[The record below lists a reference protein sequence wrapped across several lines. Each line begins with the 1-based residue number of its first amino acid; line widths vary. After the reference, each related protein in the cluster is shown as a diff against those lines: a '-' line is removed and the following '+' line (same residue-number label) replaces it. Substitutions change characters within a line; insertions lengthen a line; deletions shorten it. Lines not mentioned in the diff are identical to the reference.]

1 MKKRG
6 KWLTAMGLAML
17 LTLQTPVAAVVE
29 ASTDGGIQQEMTV
42 ENQKGT
48 KEDRDESE
56 VQSEEEQSEKQ
67 SDLEI
72 QKNDIIDEE
81 RTEVI
86 PQEASQMSESV
97 KKEQI
102 IYTWKYDAE
111 IGWQL
116 WKSEG
121 EEEEKICAPGVYIL
135 KDGIYYLGVY
145 ETEDKEVSRIKEEE
159 PEQGVL
165 KEGMV
170 SVTDT
175 TPVITD
181 EEKEIILQEGTYYF
195 SYETG
200 GEEESQQPRDGKYLT
215 NTWVHPG
222 EDVSVWY
229 YVNKEGV
236 QEDPALHEGPMQ
248 NETGYFYLDKQ
259 GKSQSG
265 KFKING
271 VIYNYD
277 GKGNRSQIRDGWQ
290 QDGNNWYYIEN
301 GQQATG
307 WKNLQSNWY
316 YLNPQNG
323 ILQKGVFRDYTGT
336 LYYADSNGRMISG
349 NGWKQIGTA
358 WYWLQAG
365 GALTTGWINTG
376 GNWYYLDPNT
386 GAMHTGWYQVNGSW
400 YYSDGSGMM
409 QSGGWIN
416 LGGTWYYLGGSGA
429 MYTGWLNQGGSWY
442 YLDGNSG
449 AMHTGWYQV
458 NGSWYYSDGSGKVE
472 AGRWMNQGETWYY
485 LSGSGAAFTGWQ
497 KIGNTWYYFYDD
509 CRMAANTWI
518 NNYYVNSDGAWS
530 DTATVMP
537 GATYNYAFPTAQT
550 KKGLQVKDG
559 MEDDASNLGVKH
571 AVVNI
576 ALNHV
581 ASGSGIEYQY
591 QGKTYYMNTGY
602 IHELDRQIKELHNRG
617 MVLTAVIVLQW
628 NYQQQDLILPGARSY
643 GYNLY
648 GWNTQEATGKQH
660 LEAICSFLANRYAAP
675 DMGVVNWICG
685 NEVNA
690 WKDYHYSGS
699 VGFDQYMEYYA
710 QAYQLLY
717 NCVKHA
723 YSNGRIYM
731 SIDHTWTYNRRA
743 NCYTSKSVLD
753 RFAQLMNQKG
763 ISDWMIA
770 FHPYPAPELQSD
782 FWNRTLDVIDSENS
796 PIITMANLS
805 YFTEYVKKNYGAGK
819 RIILSECGFTSVTN
833 GNDRQDIQAAAIA
846 YGYYLAEANDMV
858 DSFVVHR
865 QVDHSAETQQGFH
878 LGLWTCKPGSTETAD
893 SKKQAYDVFKYMD
906 TKQYMTYT
914 KFALPLIKKNSW
926 EQAVSG
932 FNPAKFT

>member
-56 VQSEEEQSEKQ
+56 VQSEEQSEKQ

-72 QKNDIIDEE
+72 QKNDITDEE

-358 WYWLQAG
+358 
-365 GALTTGWINTG
+365 
-376 GNWYYLDPNT
+376 
-386 GAMHTGWYQVNGSW
+386 
-400 YYSDGSGMM
+400 
-409 QSGGWIN
+409 
-416 LGGTWYYLGGSGA
+416 
-429 MYTGWLNQGGSWY
+429 
-442 YLDGNSG
+442 
-449 AMHTGWYQV
+449 
-458 NGSWYYSDGSGKVE
+458 
-472 AGRWMNQGETWYY
+472 
-485 LSGSGAAFTGWQ
+485 
-497 KIGNTWYYFYDD
+497 
-509 CRMAANTWI
+509 
-518 NNYYVNSDGAWS
+518 
-530 DTATVMP
+530 
-537 GATYNYAFPTAQT
+537 
-550 KKGLQVKDG
+550 
-559 MEDDASNLGVKH
+559 
-571 AVVNI
+571 
-576 ALNHV
+576 
-581 ASGSGIEYQY
+581 
-591 QGKTYYMNTGY
+591 
-602 IHELDRQIKELHNRG
+602 
-617 MVLTAVIVLQW
+617 
-628 NYQQQDLILPGARSY
+628 
-643 GYNLY
+643 
-648 GWNTQEATGKQH
+648 
-660 LEAICSFLANRYAAP
+660 
-675 DMGVVNWICG
+675 
-685 NEVNA
+685 
-690 WKDYHYSGS
+690 
-699 VGFDQYMEYYA
+699 
-710 QAYQLLY
+710 
-717 NCVKHA
+717 
-723 YSNGRIYM
+723 
-731 SIDHTWTYNRRA
+731 
-743 NCYTSKSVLD
+743 
-753 RFAQLMNQKG
+753 
-763 ISDWMIA
+763 
-770 FHPYPAPELQSD
+770 
-782 FWNRTLDVIDSENS
+782 
-796 PIITMANLS
+796 
-805 YFTEYVKKNYGAGK
+805 
-819 RIILSECGFTSVTN
+819 
-833 GNDRQDIQAAAIA
+833 
-846 YGYYLAEANDMV
+846 
-858 DSFVVHR
+858 
-865 QVDHSAETQQGFH
+865 
-878 LGLWTCKPGSTETAD
+878 
-893 SKKQAYDVFKYMD
+893 
-906 TKQYMTYT
+906 
-914 KFALPLIKKNSW
+914 
-926 EQAVSG
+926 
-932 FNPAKFT
+932 